1 MIGPVSSSN
10 GIMGAVML
18 VSMIPG
24 ATAFTRIPWRAQDT
38 ARVLVNWTTPALAA
52 P

>member
-1 MIGPVSSSN
+1 MSSSKAS
-10 GIMGAVML
+10 MGAVML

-24 ATAFTRIPWRAQDT
+24 ATALTRIPWRAQAT
-38 ARVLVNWTTPALAA
+38 ARVLVSWTTPALAA